1 MLSIKKQSLVD
12 LVYEK
17 LRETIIQLQIPL
29 GSKLNVNELQSKMG
43 VSCTPLR
50 EAINRLQQEGLVVYE
65 TNVGAHVISLEPHD
79 VLEIQQL
86 AMTLHGAAIRL
97 AMVNGSRGVI
107 VPELRQRLEEYTNAK
122 TEHDEVMAVKEFIGT
137 FYHNCGN
144 RRLDR
149 HMLAIQGQQTL
160 LRYIYA
166 SCLHE
171 RAADVEVF
179 HEMLL
184 DTINGDADA
193 VCDTL
198 QRFTDRMTR
207 VVETAVTEL

>member
-12 LVYEK
+12 MVYHK
-17 LRETIIQLQIPL
+17 LRESIIQLQLPL
-29 GSKLNVNELQSKMG
+29 GSKLNVNELQARMG
-43 VSCTPLR
+43 VSCTPIR

-65 TNVGAHVISLEPHD
+65 NNVGAHIISLAPHD

-86 AMTLHGAAIRL
+86 AMTLHAAAIHL
-97 AMVNGSRGVI
+97 AMVNGDRATI
-107 VPELRQRLEEYTNAK
+107 VAELRKQLEDYTNAK

-184 DTINGDADA
+184 DTINGDANA

-198 QRFTDRMTR
+198 QLFTDRMTR
-207 VVETAVTEL
+207 VVEAAVTEL

>member
-1 MLSIKKQSLVD
+1 MLSIKKRSLVD
-12 LVYEK
+12 MVYEK
-17 LRETIIQLQIPL
+17 LREAIIQMKLPL
-29 GSKLNVNELQSKMG
+29 GSKLNVNELQSQIG
-43 VSCTPLR
+43 VSCTPIR

-65 TNVGAHVISLEPHD
+65 NNVGAHIISLEPHD

-86 AMTLHGAAIRL
+86 AMTLHCAAIRL
-97 AMVNGSRGVI
+97 AMVNGDREVI
-107 VPELRQRLEEYTNAK
+107 VSELKERLEEYIHADNP
-122 TEHDEVMAVKEFIGT
+122 HDEVMAVKEFLGT
-137 FYHNCGN
+137 YYHNCGN

-184 DTINGDADA
+184 DTINGDANA

-207 VVETAVTEL
+207 VVEAAVTEL